1 MTFSVAWE
9 DYLQE
14 LRTGISAKTKRPYST
29 RYIADHINLSSR
41 GGESKKS
48 QGPTS
53 AGPLASLLNLPLSEL
68 TPDYIAAWLSTER
81 QNRPTVTAHAYRLL
95 RAFIKWS
102 NYQKNIKGSFL
113 AIWHKITT

>member
-1 MTFSVAWE
+1 MQKLNAHILLDTLPITLTCPVVE
-9 DYLQE
+9 
-14 LRTGISAKTKRPYST
+14 AKVKR
-29 RYIADHINLSSR
+29 
-41 GGESKKS
+41 G

-102 NYQKNIKGSFL
+102 NYQKNIKDHSP